1 MFKSIL
7 FSGMLFVLSLLMV
20 SCSTSYAQK
29 KAKTKAGKDFMLAI
43 EKTSCRGT
51 CPGYV
56 AKIDAKGKLVYEG
69 SRNVKNIGKF
79 TKTLSSTQLKQLVAE
94 FNKAKFFSLN
104 DKYDDEN
111 IADLPICTISYTN
124 LGKSKTV
131 VGRYMSPEAFNN
143 LATAIENIM
152 GTEGFT
158 KSE

>member
-1 MFKSIL
+1 MSKSIL
-7 FSGMLFVLSLLMV
+7 FSGILFILSLLVV

-29 KAKTKAGKDFMLAI
+29 KAKIRVGKDFSLSI

-56 AKIDAKGKLVYEG
+56 AKIDAKGYLVYEG

-94 FNKAKFFSLN
+94 FNKAQFFTLQ
-104 DKYDDEN
+104 DKYDSDG
-111 IADLPICTISYTN
+111 IADLPVCTISYTN
-124 LGKSKTV
+124 RGKSKTV
-131 VGRYMSPEAFNN
+131 IGRYMAPEAFDT
-143 LATAIENIM
+143 LALAIEKIM

-158 KSE
+158 KAN